1 MPRLSP
7 EELHK
12 ARLAKQK
19 EREAAAAKR
28 LQDEMEAAARKREEE
43 IAMAAQR
50 KQERDNAEKQK
61 ARWDQLVSAT
71 EALYVEMDKLTRK
84 APGMTVSEL
93 SLDRVNK
100 VIRSVKELV
109 TQDKDDF
116 MDEIVEFIPAGD
128 MPQYRDVTLV
138 LSQVKAGLA
147 RFRDRHHAQWRI
159 FLGIL

>member
-1 MPRLSP
+1 MTG
-7 EELHK
+7 
-12 ARLAKQK
+12 
-19 EREAAAAKR
+19 
-28 LQDEMEAAARKREEE
+28 
-43 IAMAAQR
+43 
-50 KQERDNAEKQK
+50 
-61 ARWDQLVSAT
+61 SAT

-84 APGMTVSEL
+84 APAMTISEL

-138 LSQVKAGLA
+138 LGQVKAGLA
-147 RFRDRHHAQWRI
+147 RFKKRHFPCRKAQI
-159 FLGIL
+159 DVKVLQSS

>member
-7 EELHK
+7 EELQK
-12 ARLAKQK
+12 ARLAKK
-19 EREAAAAKR
+19 AEREAAEAKR
-28 LQDEMEAAARKREEE
+28 LQDEIEATARKREEK

-50 KQERDNAEKQK
+50 ELERDNAEKQK
-61 ARWDQLVSAT
+61 ARFDQLISAT
-71 EALYVEMDKLTRK
+71 KALYVEMDKLTRK
-84 APGMTVSEL
+84 APGMTISKL

-128 MPQYRDVTLV
+128 MPEYRDVTLV

-147 RFRDRHHAQWRI
+147 RFKERHHARWRNL
-159 FLGIL
+159 LGVL

>member
-1 MPRLSP
+1 MAKLSP
-7 EELHK
+7 EELQK
-12 ARLAKQK
+12 ARLAKK
-19 EREAAAAKR
+19 VEREAAEAKR
-28 LQDEMEAAARKREEE
+28 LQDEIEATARKRKEE

-50 KQERDNAEKQK
+50 ELERDNAEKQK
-61 ARWDQLVSAT
+61 ARYDQLISAT

-84 APGMTVSEL
+84 APGMTISKL
-93 SLDRVNK
+93 SLDGVNK

-128 MPQYRDVTLV
+128 MPEYRDVTLV

-147 RFRDRHHAQWRI
+147 RFKEKRYARWRNL
-159 FLGIL
+159 LGVF

>member
-7 EELHK
+7 EELQK
-12 ARLAKQK
+12 ARLAKKK
-19 EREAAAAKR
+19 EREAAEAKR
-28 LQDEMEAAARKREEE
+28 LQDEIRKREEG
-43 IAMAAQR
+43 IAMAAKR
-50 KQERDNAEKQK
+50 ELERGNAEKQK
-61 ARWDQLVSAT
+61 ARYDQLISAT

-84 APGMTVSEL
+84 APGMTISKL
-93 SLDRVNK
+93 SLERVNK

-128 MPQYRDVTLV
+128 MPEYRDVTLV

-147 RFRDRHHAQWRI
+147 RFKDRYHARWRSL
-159 FLGIL
+159 LGVL